1 MANTTGPTRERLF
14 DEALLLVRES
24 GLESLSMR
32 NLADRLHI
40 KASSLYKHVDRRD
53 RIVAHIQENGLRSC
67 HAALSRVRPNRSDF
81 ANAYRKW
88 AIANPHLY
96 AAAMRTPLV
105 RSGMDANAEKQ
116 LVTLVM
122 TVINGSHEQARAAW
136 SLVHGFVDLELLGR
150 FPSNAKMK
158 KSWNFVLKMLDAL

>member
-14 DEALLLVRES
+14 DEALVLVMES
-24 GLESLSMR
+24 GLDSLSMR

-40 KASSLYKHVDRRD
+40 KASSLYKHVDGRD
-53 RIVAHIQENGLRSC
+53 QIVAHVQENGLRSC
-67 HAALSRVRPNRSDF
+67 HAALSRSQANRSDF

-88 AIANPHLY
+88 AIDNPHLY
-96 AAAMRTPLV
+96 AATMRTPLV
-105 RSGMDANAEKQ
+105 RSGMDTTVEKQ

-122 TVINGSHEQARAAW
+122 TVIDGSHEQARAAW

-150 FPSNAKMK
+150 FPSNARMK
-158 KSWNFVLKMLDAL
+158 KSWDFVLQMLDAL

>member
-14 DEALLLVRES
+14 DEALLLVMES
-24 GLESLSMR
+24 GLDSLSMR

-40 KASSLYKHVDRRD
+40 KASSLYKHVDGRD

-67 HAALSRVRPNRSDF
+67 HAALSRSRPNRSDF

-88 AIANPHLY
+88 AIDNPHLY
-96 AAAMRTPLV
+96 EATMRTPLV
-105 RSGMDANAEKQ
+105 RSGMNTDVEKQ
-116 LVTLVM
+116 LVSLVM

-150 FPSNAKMK
+150 FPSKANMK
-158 KSWNFVLKMLDAL
+158 RSWDFVLQMLDAL

>member
-14 DEALLLVRES
+14 DEALLLVMES
-24 GLESLSMR
+24 GLDSLSMR

-40 KASSLYKHVDRRD
+40 KASSLYKHVDGRD

-67 HAALSRVRPNRSDF
+67 HAALSRSRPNRSDF

-88 AIANPHLY
+88 AIDNPHLY
-96 AAAMRTPLV
+96 EATMRTPLV
-105 RSGMDANAEKQ
+105 HSEMDTDLEKQ
-116 LVTLVM
+116 LVFLVM
-122 TVINGSHEQARAAW
+122 TVIDGSHEQARAAW

-150 FPSNAKMK
+150 FPSKANMK
-158 KSWNFVLKMLDAL
+158 KSWEFVLKMLDAL

>member
-1 MANTTGPTRERLF
+1 MRERLF
-14 DEALLLVRES
+14 DEALVLVMGS

-40 KASSLYKHVDRRD
+40 KASSLYKHVDGRD
-53 RIVAHIQENGLRSC
+53 RIVAHIQEKGLRSC
-67 HAALSRVRPNRSDF
+67 HAALSRSRLNRSDF

-88 AIANPHLY
+88 AIDNPHLY
-96 AAAMRTPLV
+96 AATMRTPLV
-105 RSGMDANAEKQ
+105 RSGMDTDVEKQ

-122 TVINGSHEQARAAW
+122 SVIDGSHEQARAAW

-150 FPSNAKMK
+150 FPSNARMK
-158 KSWNFVLKMLDAL
+158 KSWDFVLQMLDAL

>member
-1 MANTTGPTRERLF
+1 VANTTGPTRERLF
-14 DEALLLVRES
+14 DEALVLVMGS

-40 KASSLYKHVDRRD
+40 KASSLYKHVDGRD
-53 RIVAHIQENGLRSC
+53 RIVAHIQENGLKSC
-67 HAALSRVRPNRSDF
+67 HAALARSRLNRSDF
-81 ANAYRKW
+81 ANAYRRW
-88 AIANPHLY
+88 AIDNPHLY
-96 AAAMRTPLV
+96 AATMRTPLV
-105 RSGMDANAEKQ
+105 RSGMDTDVEKQ

-150 FPSNAKMK
+150 FPSNARMK
-158 KSWNFVLKMLDAL
+158 KSWDFVLQMLDAL